1 MPDRG
6 DIVILATKG
15 AYTGKPRP
23 WVVIQNNAFAA
34 LDSVT
39 LCLLSTALIQG
50 VPMLRVDIAPS
61 RQNGLSNPSQV
72 QIDKIVT
79 VPVAKI
85 TRTIGQMEASYLR
98 QVEDGV
104 RFFLDLS

>member
-1 MPDRG
+1 MLDRG

-23 WVVIQNNAFAA
+23 WVILQNSAFAG

-39 LCLLSTALIQG
+39 VCLITTELVAHAS
-50 VPMLRVDIAPS
+50 MLRVDVKPTT
-61 RQNGLSNPSQV
+61 RNGLTVDSQV

-79 VPVAKI
+79 VPTTKI
-85 TRTIGQMEASYLR
+85 NQTIGALEDVVLR
-98 QVEDGV
+98 DVSAAIA
-104 RFFLDLS
+104 FFLDL